1 MEIKLRESI
10 DSGGKVTAE
19 SFKEQPP
26 MYKGM
31 HHDLLRDLI
40 EAIEEDR
47 EPEVNGWEGL
57 KSLRIITAIYE
68 SSRQKQEVTFS

>member
-10 DSGGKVTAE
+10 DSGGTVTAE
-19 SFKEQPP
+19 SFKEQPG

-31 HHDLLRDLI
+31 HHDLIRDLI
-40 EAIEEDR
+40 EAVEEDR

-57 KSLRIITAIYE
+57 KSLKIITAIYQ
-68 SSRQKQEVTFS
+68 SSRGEKEVKFA